1 MSRPPLYVFR
11 LYVAGDTSNSAQAK
25 LNLNAMC
32 RKYLNG
38 RYKIEIVDV
47 VRHPDRALIDGIY
60 MTPALVKLA
69 PSPVCMIVGTLT
81 GTAALLSGLGLTD
94 MEPAVA

>member
-1 MSRPPLYVFR
+1 MSPSALYSFR
-11 LYVAGDTSNSAQAK
+11 LYVAGNSSNSAQAK

-47 VRHPDRALIDGIY
+47 TRHPDRALIDGIY
-60 MTPALVKLA
+60 MTPALLKLG
-69 PSPVCMIVGTLT
+69 PSPVCMIVGTLS
-81 GTAALLSGLGLTD
+81 GTAALLSGLGLSAI
-94 MEPAVA
+94 ESL